1 MEKKKIFVLGRIVV
15 SGALLGVSF
24 FDIGKIATIV
34 LCAGA
39 FALVGYDVLWQA
51 AKNIVH
57 GKVFDEHFL
66 MSIATIGALCLQ
78 EFHEA
83 VAVMLFYQI
92 GEFLQDLAV
101 DKSTESITRLLD
113 LRPDYCNVERNGE
126 IVRVDPKTLEIGDEF
141 VVFAG
146 ERVAIDGII
155 VSGVSSLDV
164 SALTGESVPI
174 EAEAGGHVLSGVVNI
189 SGTLKIRATKR
200 YENSTASEILEAV
213 ENEQKHKAKSE
224 KFITK
229 FARIYTPV
237 VVGLALM
244 LAVIPSLVTG
254 AWAEWIHRALLFLV
268 VSCPCALVVSI
279 PLSFFAGM
287 GGASKQGILV
297 KGATSLENLAA
308 VKIVA
313 FDKTGTLTKGDF
325 EVSVVHPSDIDEGE
339 LVELCALCEMGST
352 HPIAKAVVD
361 YFDKPFDLMRI
372 KESQTLAGFGVRA
385 VVDDK
390 EVFVGG
396 DKLLQKLGIV
406 NPPCPHEHTVVHVVV
421 DGKYAG
427 HLVANDKIKNE
438 AKHVVQDLQNVG
450 ITKVLMLSGD
460 KKEECASV
468 AKTLGILDF
477 ESEMLPNDKLNKIV
491 EEKKAGKV
499 AFVGDGINDAPV
511 LLEADVGIAMGG
523 IGSDIAIGQ
532 ADVVIMN
539 DNADKVADAIKL
551 AKKTMRLVKE
561 NTCFTL
567 GVKLLMLALGGSGL
581 LSMWGAVFADVGVA
595 LIAILNALRTLY
607 SKKNKKNK

>member
-1 MEKKKIFVLGRIVV
+1 MEKKKIFVLARIAV
-15 SGALLGVSF
+15 SGVLLGVSF

-34 LCAGA
+34 LCAVA

-51 AKNIVH
+51 VKNIVH

-146 ERVAIDGII
+146 ERIAIDGII
-155 VSGVSSLDV
+155 VSGVSSLDL

-174 EAEAGGHVLSGVVNI
+174 EAESGGHVLSGVVNI

-213 ENEQKHKAKSE
+213 ESEQKHKAKSE

-244 LAVIPSLVTG
+244 LAIIPSLVTG

-287 GGASKQGILV
+287 GGASKQGILI
-297 KGATSLENLAA
+297 KGATSIENLAA
-308 VKIVA
+308 VKTVA

-325 EVSVVHPSDIDEGE
+325 EVSIVHSSGMDDAE
-339 LVELCALCEMGST
+339 LVELCALCEIGSS
-352 HPIAKAVVD
+352 HPIAKAIVD
-361 YFDKPFDLMRI
+361 FWNKPLDLTRI

-396 DKLLQKLGIV
+396 DKLLQKLNVV
-406 NPPCPHEHTVVHVVV
+406 NPPCPHDHTVVHVVV
-421 DGKYAG
+421 DGGYAG
-427 HLVANDKIKNE
+427 HLVANDKIKDE
-438 AKHVVQDLQNVG
+438 AKHVVHDLQGVG
-450 ITKVLMLSGD
+450 ITKILMLSGD
-460 KKEECASV
+460 KKEECTSV
-468 AKTLGILDF
+468 AKTLGISDF
-477 ESEMLPNDKLNKIV
+477 ESEMLPNDKLNKIL
-491 EEKKAGKV
+491 EEKKIAKV

-523 IGSDIAIGQ
+523 VGSDIAIGQ

-539 DNADKVADAIKL
+539 DNTDKVADAIKL

-595 LIAILNALRTLY
+595 LIAILNALRALY

>member
-1 MEKKKIFVLGRIVV
+1 MEKKKIFVLGRIVF

-155 VSGVSSLDV
+155 VSGVSSLDA

-174 EAEAGGHVLSGVVNI
+174 EAEAGGHVLSGIVNI

-352 HPIAKAVVD
+352 HPIAKAIVD
-361 YFDKPFDLMRI
+361 YFDKTLDVTRI

-385 VVDDK
+385 VIGDK

-539 DNADKVADAIKL
+539 DNVDKVADAIKL

-567 GVKLLMLALGGSGL
+567 GVKLLMLALGGSGF

>member
-34 LCAGA
+34 LCVGA